1 MQSLSYLEIIVGY
14 LVCAIVGMFG
24 VVLVWKMLN
33 GDISLT
39 NLLSD
44 DDGNAST
51 SRFQLMVFIFVVALS
66 FFLVVVSNVKIRQ
79 SGLPKPVGV
88 GQQGSSQSDSP
99 IPDVPGGVLALL
111 GISAS
116 SYLVSRG
123 ISASTNGTTT
133 TTTTPGSG
141 ATTTTTTPASTTT
154 TTTPG
159 ATVTTT
165 TPDKKNP

>member
-1 MQSLSYLEIIVGY
+1 MQSLQYLEIILGY
-14 LVCAIVGMFG
+14 LVCGIVGMFG
-24 VVLVWKMLN
+24 LVLVWKMLN
-33 GDISLT
+33 NDIDLK

-44 DDGNAST
+44 DDGQASS
-51 SRFQLMVFIFVVALS
+51 SRFQLMVFIFVIALS

-79 SGLPKPVGV
+79 SGLPKPVGS
-88 GQQGSSQSDSP
+88 GQQGSSQPDSP

-133 TTTTPGSG
+133 TTTT
-141 ATTTTTTPASTTT
+141 A
-154 TTTPG
+154 PG

-165 TPDKKNP
+165 TPDKKTP